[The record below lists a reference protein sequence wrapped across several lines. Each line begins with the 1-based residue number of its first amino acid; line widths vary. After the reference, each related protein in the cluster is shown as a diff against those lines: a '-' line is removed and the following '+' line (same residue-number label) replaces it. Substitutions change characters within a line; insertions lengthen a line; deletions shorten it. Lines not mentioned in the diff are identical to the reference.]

1 MLCDRVSRES
11 WNIEEQVLPDVGL
24 GSVARAKPDKIL
36 SEKRME
42 KLFLIGQVVVS
53 QMGEARE
60 E

>member
-1 MLCDRVSRES
+1 M
-11 WNIEEQVLPDVGL
+11 GL

-42 KLFLIGQVVVS
+42 KLFLIGQVIVS

-60 E
+60 K